1 MEQHIEIKMN
11 ELELHISTCINFKK
25 NKIQLVLKGD
35 YEEGQMAESFHEP
48 LF

>member
-1 MEQHIEIKMN
+1 MKN
-11 ELELHISTCINFKK
+11 APGLWYINSEK